1 MLMPAYW
8 PPAAGLSSL
17 LLPQADE
24 QAGAL
29 LREGKAHCFERARQC
44 FDGARP
50 PACDDAKALGVTRLS
65 EFGGRDD

>member
-24 QAGAL
+24 QAGAPHGSVPFPMN
-29 LREGKAHCFERARQC
+29 EC
-44 FDGARP
+44 
-50 PACDDAKALGVTRLS
+50 S
-65 EFGGRDD
+65 ESES